1 VLPKHHE
8 APILSTVLGG
18 ASDGADYWANTLLNR
33 PQGPPAPDEVGRG
46 PTYFRWQVRLTDSI
60 AMDDPDQAKPGA
72 ALPAAAKRLIE
83 TRSAEIDRLVE
94 RLLRFDPL
102 PYDPPA

>member
-1 VLPKHHE
+1 
-8 APILSTVLGG
+8 
-18 ASDGADYWANTLLNR
+18 
-33 PQGPPAPDEVGRG
+33 
-46 PTYFRWQVRLTDSI
+46 
-60 AMDDPDQAKPGA
+60 MDDPDQAKPGA

-83 TRSAEIDRLVE
+83 TRSAEIDLLVE